1 MAAQPE
7 APERET
13 TASPLDRH
21 AAPVS
26 DRPAGAG
33 KTRHGRATAALIVS
47 ILGILLI
54 IIPIVGLILGIVG
67 TVLAAT
73 ARSDINRRGMVGGG
87 KAKAA
92 LICGIIAIV
101 GSLAWWIAQVA
112 IITSNTVRVT
122 TRRPG
127 GRRRPPAPGTARRSE
142 RRRRRTRSR
151 R

>member
-7 APERET
+7 APLREEPT
-13 TASPLDRH
+13 TASPLDEH

-47 ILGILLI
+47 ILAILFW
-54 IIPIVGLILGIVG
+54 PIGLILGIVG

-73 ARSDINRRGMVGGG
+73 ARSDIRRRGMVGDGQ
-87 KAKAA
+87 AKAA

-101 GSLAWWIAQVA
+101 LPIVLIAVIA
-112 IITSNTVRVT
+112 IAS
-122 TRRPG
+122 
-127 GRRRPPAPGTARRSE
+127 S
-142 RRRRRTRSR
+142 
-151 R
+151 